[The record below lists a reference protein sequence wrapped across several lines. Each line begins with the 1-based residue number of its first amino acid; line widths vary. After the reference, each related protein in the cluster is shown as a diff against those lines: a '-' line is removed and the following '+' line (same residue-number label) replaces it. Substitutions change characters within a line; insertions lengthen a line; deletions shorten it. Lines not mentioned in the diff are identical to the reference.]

1 MTYQQSNYLRKYKV
15 LIKYIAYLYKT
26 KKIYSLTRSH
36 INAIIKRYQNIIK
49 KIPIGLALLSLG
61 PASSLNAQ
69 CNDPTLVPQLFFLD
83 MSGTNSLG
91 RNASPLFQDVDND
104 GLKDLVVPA
113 WPGIEVYR
121 RDVIGTYALMYDN
134 QENPFGDISITIT
147 GAYFFEDL
155 IVDGTDRD
163 ELMIYENNGL
173 VIYKYDEQ
181 SNRYIEQTN
190 SDELNPF
197 QFIFGNTRV
206 DPFFYDNNE
215 DGVRDA
221 VVLKDGLLRFFT
233 LNAQGFYEENM
244 NSNIPV
250 VSSYKKP
257 RLLDLDQDSFYETLV
272 MSTFSGQL
280 VYWQHNGSTF
290 AEANSNPFVGLFSEE
305 LYDFTFQDLDNDGD
319 EDLVVGTQS
328 GRINTYT
335 NNNGVYSLN
344 NISKDPL
351 YDVCIASDGQMLFY
365 DWDCDGD
372 EDIFSVNLSGISYNE
387 NTGQGYNPSLF
398 GQNDFFSNLNVGLE
412 HLALLESD
420 THSQPIAI
428 VGRQDGKMD
437 MLSFNPTNQK
447 YELIPDHSLR
457 FEDVGLKA
465 TPTLFDFDSDG
476 DQDLFV
482 GSDAGPI
489 RYYMNLGDN
498 NFERLIGGNPF
509 EGLIFARNSSLVL
522 LFADGDIGKD
532 AFVSNGGGIDYLNYD
547 FSSNRF
553 IRNDSANPF
562 LNLDASPNLAVSNIY
577 ANGKNEVILSQGGCR
592 LITFSNITNSSCY
605 PLDDCST
612 NRWVGNEEDEW
623 NDSVDN
629 WFLRRIPQACDAVSV
644 QNDYH
649 LVIPAQASEE
659 STGLIISEGGILE
672 VLGQLTVDLPE

>member
-1 MTYQQSNYLRKYKV
+1 
-15 LIKYIAYLYKT
+15 
-26 KKIYSLTRSH
+26 
-36 INAIIKRYQNIIK
+36 
-49 KIPIGLALLSLG
+49 
-61 PASSLNAQ
+61 
-69 CNDPTLVPQLFFLD
+69 
-83 MSGTNSLG
+83 
-91 RNASPLFQDVDND
+91 
-104 GLKDLVVPA
+104 
-113 WPGIEVYR
+113 
-121 RDVIGTYALMYDN
+121 
-134 QENPFGDISITIT
+134 
-147 GAYFFEDL
+147 
-155 IVDGTDRD
+155 
-163 ELMIYENNGL
+163 
-173 VIYKYDEQ
+173 
-181 SNRYIEQTN
+181 
-190 SDELNPF
+190 
-197 QFIFGNTRV
+197 
-206 DPFFYDNNE
+206 
-215 DGVRDA
+215 
-221 VVLKDGLLRFFT
+221 
-233 LNAQGFYEENM
+233 
-244 NSNIPV
+244 
-250 VSSYKKP
+250 
-257 RLLDLDQDSFYETLV
+257 
-272 MSTFSGQL
+272 
-280 VYWQHNGSTF
+280 
-290 AEANSNPFVGLFSEE
+290 
-305 LYDFTFQDLDNDGD
+305 
-319 EDLVVGTQS
+319 
-328 GRINTYT
+328 
-335 NNNGVYSLN
+335 
-344 NISKDPL
+344 
-351 YDVCIASDGQMLFY
+351 MLFY

-498 NFERLIGGNPF
+498 SFERLIGGNPF

-605 PLDDCST
+605 PLDD
-612 NRWVGNEEDEW
+612 
-623 NDSVDN
+623 SV
-629 WFLRRIPQACDAVSV
+629 S
-644 QNDYH
+644 YTH
-649 LVIPAQASEE
+649 LTLP
-659 STGLIISEGGILE
+659 TILL
-672 VLGQLTVDLPE
+672 V